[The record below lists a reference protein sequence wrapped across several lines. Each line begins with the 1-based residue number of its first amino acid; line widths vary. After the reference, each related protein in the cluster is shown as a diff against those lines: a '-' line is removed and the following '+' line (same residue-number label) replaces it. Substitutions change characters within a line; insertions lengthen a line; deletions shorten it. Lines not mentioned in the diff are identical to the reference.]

1 MNLYRD
7 GEFVE
12 TFKKSREIDVLRE
25 YLTAHAE
32 AGFVA
37 RTPELTAAE
46 DRTAAEL
53 PLPSKT
59 YNPTGSVSALD
70 ETSFEE
76 MIKEGHAFIKFYAPW
91 CGHCKKLAP
100 IWVQLAKQ
108 MRDKLNIAEVDCE
121 AHSSIC
127 RSQGISGY
135 PMLFYYGGNG
145 SGKTEY
151 SGGRKLEQLKAFAE
165 KVSGPA
171 VQKLK
176 DENLEDEVTAHP
188 VIYLLLHPAS
198 DNKPL
203 NQVVE
208 ASHVLFGSPPVYVSS
223 SPSLYDRFNVPPST
237 SLVLAF
243 KDRDFSAPAATYPL
257 SHFSNAN
264 DRKDHLSNWLLRN
277 RLPTNMPLDSDSFQE
292 VMNAPHKPLV
302 VIAAASQVDL
312 VRTAD
317 TIKEVAR
324 RWKDSK
330 AEGDVVFTW
339 MDADKWSSWLKSMYG
354 IKAGSAVHVVVA
366 NHSRLVYY
374 DTDQHGEKIKLSA
387 NSILSAISGALSGTT
402 PYKHSENIAERLA
415 RYLNDK
421 LVAIESLVSHH
432 PWGVTSFILAAVV
445 CIVLFLKR
453 LMSEEYTLADEL
465 ARKARLD

>member
-91 CGHCKKLAP
+91 CASLFRYFLRLLTLRRCGHCKKLAP

-165 KVSGPA
+165 KVSGPCVSPLIA
-171 VQKLK
+171 
-176 DENLEDEVTAHP
+176 P
-188 VIYLLLHPAS
+188 VFIT
-198 DNKPL
+198 D
-203 NQVVE
+203 
-208 ASHVLFGSPPVYVSS
+208 
-223 SPSLYDRFNVPPST
+223 
-237 SLVLAF
+237 LA
-243 KDRDFSAPAATYPL
+243 
-257 SHFSNAN
+257 
-264 DRKDHLSNWLLRN
+264 
-277 RLPTNMPLDSDSFQE
+277 
-292 VMNAPHKPLV
+292 
-302 VIAAASQVDL
+302 
-312 VRTAD
+312 
-317 TIKEVAR
+317 
-324 RWKDSK
+324 
-330 AEGDVVFTW
+330 
-339 MDADKWSSWLKSMYG
+339 
-354 IKAGSAVHVVVA
+354 
-366 NHSRLVYY
+366 
-374 DTDQHGEKIKLSA
+374 
-387 NSILSAISGALSGTT
+387 
-402 PYKHSENIAERLA
+402 
-415 RYLNDK
+415 
-421 LVAIESLVSHH
+421 
-432 PWGVTSFILAAVV
+432 
-445 CIVLFLKR
+445 
-453 LMSEEYTLADEL
+453 
-465 ARKARLD
+465 